1 MAYWVQET
9 ATNGTNNGGCKFYM
23 CDTKADVKKLPKAG
37 VRGEVQETNPNDS
50 DPCSCGSTC
59 LCLEDTS
66 VWVLGKETNEWKE
79 I

>member
-9 ATNGTNNGGCKFYM
+9 ATSGNNNGGYRSYM

-37 VRGEVQETNPNDS
+37 VYGEKQDDNPYDS
-50 DPCSCGSTC
+50 DPCAYGSTC

-66 VWVLGKETNEWKE
+66 VYVLCKGTNEWKE